1 MRLFHKRLLILF
13 SVALNIGFVIMAIVM
28 MAQHHGASRNRSY
41 RAIVDIV
48 QQLNLPE
55 DQQRTVLKTIE
66 QFRETLDQHNQNL
79 KAARS
84 NIVRRL
90 AVRGPVDRS
99 QLHPLTNAIG
109 AEEKLKNEAFE
120 AHFMDLRNQLGNEK
134 GAEFFSLLLAHFDT
148 KDKTHHP

>member
-1 MRLFHKRLLILF
+1 VRLYHKRLLILF

-28 MAQHHGASRNRSY
+28 VVQHHGSSHNRSQ
-41 RAIVDIV
+41 RAIIDIV
-48 QQLNLPE
+48 QQLSLPE
-55 DQQRTVLKTIE
+55 DQQRSVLKTVE
-66 QFRETLDQHNQNL
+66 QFKATLDQHNQNL

-90 AVRGPVDRS
+90 AARGPVDRS
-99 QLHPLTNAIG
+99 QLHPLTDALV
-109 AEEKLKNEAFE
+109 AKEKLKNEAFE

-148 KDKTHHP
+148 RDKTHHP